1 MYVCVL
7 GRKPGSQQKK
17 KIYMICVEKKG
28 LEFWA
33 SLSAASQPWAN

>member
-1 MYVCVL
+1 MYVCWA
-7 GRKPGSQQKK
+7 GSPAVSKK
-17 KIYMICVEKKG
+17 KYIYMICVEKKG